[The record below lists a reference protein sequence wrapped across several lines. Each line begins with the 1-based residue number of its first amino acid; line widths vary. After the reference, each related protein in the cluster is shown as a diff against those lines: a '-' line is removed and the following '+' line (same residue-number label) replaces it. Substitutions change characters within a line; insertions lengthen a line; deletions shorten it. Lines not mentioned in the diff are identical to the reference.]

1 MTSLIQL
8 DKMLINCFAN
18 SAMLVMHQKLF
29 KTAIIK
35 RIYWLV
41 SFQTNVKDFP
51 RNIRRSWSTDK
62 HDHFFLLLYLYQACF
77 VKNILEKV
85 VDLTTLNI
93 LRTQDFCNFCFINTL
108 RCQILIWLCKVFCLF
123 QQIFPCEK
131 VKSNIIT
138 AAATTRVL

>member
-1 MTSLIQL
+1 MVNRKSL
-8 DKMLINCFAN
+8 F
-18 SAMLVMHQKLF
+18 
-29 KTAIIK
+29 
-35 RIYWLV
+35 
-41 SFQTNVKDFP
+41 
-51 RNIRRSWSTDK
+51 DK

-77 VKNILEKV
+77 VKNILQKV

-93 LRTQDFCNFCFINTL
+93 LRTQDFYNFCFINTL

-138 AAATTRVL
+138 EAATTRVL